1 MSTKNPD
8 QRIGIFIDVQNLYY
22 SARALYGTKVNF
34 GEIVR
39 TATAGRKLVRAIAYA
54 VKAEMPEEQSF
65 FDALEKAGLEV
76 KTKDLQTF
84 VSGQKKADWDVG
96 IAVDILN
103 MAPKLDAIVLCS
115 GDGDFQILMHQA
127 KTEGCRA
134 EVMSFGRST
143 SAKLIEEADDVID
156 MDSEP
161 ERYLLNY
168 TKQSAT
174 SNKQS
179 TTNSK
184 QSTTSVIPAKAGIQ
198 PTPST
203 TVKPIAVTP
212 GRIAP
217 AKPQSLG
224 ALEGDII
231 DAINKDPKSE
241 SAKKRRFFG
250 KS

>member
-8 QRIGIFIDVQNLYY
+8 QRVGIFIDVQNLYY

-84 VSGQKKADWDVG
+84 ASGQKKADWDVG

-103 MAPKLDAIVLCS
+103 MAPKLDAVVLCS
-115 GDGDFQILMHQA
+115 GDGDFQILLHQA
-127 KTEGCRA
+127 KTEGCRS
-134 EVMSFGRST
+134 EVISFGKST
-143 SAKLIEEADDVID
+143 SAKLIDEADDFTD
-156 MDSEP
+156 MDEEP
-161 ERYLLNY
+161 ERFLLNY
-168 TKQSAT
+168 K
-174 SNKQS
+174 KQS
-179 TTNSK
+179 TPSAT
-184 QSTTSVIPAKAGIQ
+184 PAKVGTQVSREAQ
-198 PTPST
+198 KAP
-203 TVKPIAVTP
+203 AATP
-212 GRIAP
+212 GKIAP
-217 AKPQSLG
+217 TKPQSIG

-231 DAINKDPKSE
+231 DAINKETKPE
-241 SAKKRRFFG
+241 QPKKRRFFG
-250 KS
+250 KN

>member
-1 MSTKNPD
+1 MGTKNPD
-8 QRIGIFIDVQNLYY
+8 QRVGIFIDVQNLYY

-103 MAPKLDAIVLCS
+103 MAPKLDAVVLCS
-115 GDGDFQILMHQA
+115 GDGDFQILLHQA

-134 EVMSFGRST
+134 EVMSFGKST
-143 SAKLIEEADDVID
+143 SAKLIEESDDFTD
-156 MDSEP
+156 LDTEP
-161 ERYLLNY
+161 ERYLLNFHKSQVSTPVVPE
-168 TKQSAT
+168 TKVPPVKT
-174 SNKQS
+174 SPTKV
-179 TTNSK
+179 TTNISR
-184 QSTTSVIPAKAGIQ
+184 SAGN
-198 PTPST
+198 
-203 TVKPIAVTP
+203 
-212 GRIAP
+212 
-217 AKPQSLG
+217 
-224 ALEGDII
+224 LEGELI
-231 DAINKDPKSE
+231 DAINKTPDST
-241 SAKKRRFFG
+241 AKKSRHFFG
-250 KS
+250 K

>member
-1 MSTKNPD
+1 MGTKNPD

-134 EVMSFGRST
+134 EVMSFGKST
-143 SAKLIEEADDVID
+143 SAKLIEEADNIID

-168 TKQSAT
+168 RKPVTP
-174 SNKQS
+174 
-179 TTNSK
+179 
-184 QSTTSVIPAKAGIQ
+184 IPAKQTTQ
-198 PTPST
+198 PAPTAK
-203 TVKPIAVTP
+203 TVPTKIVASKPESINN
-212 GRIAP
+212 
-217 AKPQSLG
+217 
-224 ALEGDII
+224 LEGDII
-231 DAINKDPKSE
+231 NAINKEPDAT
-241 SAKKRRFFG
+241 AKKPRRFFG
-250 KS
+250 K